1 VTSDVTLEAAYA
13 TCRRLNAR
21 YGRSYYLATRLLPA
35 WKRPSVHALY
45 GFARWCDEIVD
56 DLASSLSPEQRADAL
71 DAFGRSA
78 LDGSSQH
85 DVAVALRDTMARWD
99 IPGTHVEA
107 FLRSMR
113 MDLIVSSYKTYDDLL
128 EYVHGSAAVIG
139 LQMLPVLEP
148 VVPLAV
154 AAPYAADLGIAFQL
168 TNFLRDVGEDLRRDR
183 VYLPLED
190 LDAFG
195 VTVEQLQAGVVDARF
210 RRLMAFE
217 IARTREIYRTAA
229 LGIRLLH
236 PTSRRCI
243 SLALQLYGGILD
255 EIERADHQVLD
266 RRVSVRPL
274 RRAAALLR
282 V

>member
-1 VTSDVTLEAAYA
+1 MTSDVTLEAAYA

-99 IPGTHVEA
+99 IPAAHVEA

-113 MDLIVSSYKTYDDLL
+113 MDLTVSSYKTYDDLL

-168 TNFLRDVGEDLRRDR
+168 TNFLRDVAEDLRRDR